1 MSILRLNILSVAER
15 DTVKRTFNATDM
27 APSQLMHAE
36 ETMHGAFEHWAATR
50 PDAMA
55 LVYGV
60 RGHGCGYPSPKPT
73 LPYPV
78 LPCCGI
84 QTSSAASAASSKQQ
98 ATSSK
103 QQAASSK
110 QQAASSKQQPAS
122 SKQQAA
128 SSAATGATARVC
140 DQLLVTAY

>member
-110 QQAASSKQQPAS
+110 QQPAS